1 MNERA
6 PAEKITRSGEGLRAA
21 RPPPSLPPA
30 RGMDAGGARAVGAVR
45 PVNRTFKR

>member
-21 RPPPSLPPA
+21 RPPRVVAAREGDGRRRRA
-30 RGMDAGGARAVGAVR
+30 RGWGSAAGE
-45 PVNRTFKR
+45 PDI